1 MVDLSAGMLLIR
13 CRNEACRALA
23 ACAPAA
29 EGNCSDV
36 KRCICRCI
44 HACRCMHA
52 GSAGKLVRANR
63 KCGALRFRP
72 RSMCHDALSI
82 QTENGL
88 DIRPR
93 EFSEINRAIIEFP
106 LAIIAADRQIEKMR
120 RANVGL
126 FRSSRGLE

>member
-1 MVDLSAGMLLIR
+1 
-13 CRNEACRALA
+13 
-23 ACAPAA
+23 
-29 EGNCSDV
+29 
-36 KRCICRCI
+36 
-44 HACRCMHA
+44 
-52 GSAGKLVRANR
+52 
-63 KCGALRFRP
+63 
-72 RSMCHDALSI
+72 MCHDALSI

>member
-29 EGNCSDV
+29 ESNCSDV

-52 GSAGKLVRANR
+52 GSAGKLVCSNR
-63 KCGALRFRP
+63 KCGALRFPAAIDTP
-72 RSMCHDALSI
+72 RRITDS
-82 QTENGL
+82 NRKR
-88 DIRPR
+88 IRHPAER
-93 EFSEINRAIIEFP
+93 ILR
-106 LAIIAADRQIEKMR
+106 D
-120 RANVGL
+120 
-126 FRSSRGLE
+126 